1 MKNTTV
7 IEAKANQTVLAE
19 TFKIMDKLY
28 KSAEKAE
35 TTANIAWAGIALLG
49 AKYGIKASVVC
60 ERYGVKKDWYNTI
73 IRGAK
78 MLDTGKLTKQGVPI
92 LGTSKYALKDEDGK
106 VIEDYTIAKLARL
119 SGIGEDE
126 EIQNFIE
133 EKHITP
139 SISQA
144 DLIKAIAEYKKEKS
158 APMETSE
165 EGETSEESEE
175 TTVQTVTDEYNICNE
190 AFQALQKVGKIAKN
204 KEEFENVLK
213 VFTTFIMKEGYTLTK
228 DAE

>member
-1 MKNTTV
+1 MSNTTV
-7 IEAKANQTVLAE
+7 IETKANQTVIAE

-92 LGTSKYALKDEDGK
+92 LGTSKWAVKDEDGK

-126 EIQNFIE
+126 DIDKFIE
-133 EKHITP
+133 EKNITP

-144 DLIKAIAEYKKEKS
+144 DLIKAIADYKKERTQ
-158 APMETSE
+158 PETSE
-165 EGETSEESEE
+165 EEAEEATEE

-213 VFTTFIMKEGYTLTK
+213 TFTTFVMNEGYKLTK

>member
-1 MKNTTV
+1 MANATV
-7 IEAKANQTVLAE
+7 IEAKANQTVLVE
-19 TFKIMDKLY
+19 TFKVMDKLY

-49 AKYGIKASVVC
+49 QKYGIKASVIC
-60 ERYGVKKDWYNTI
+60 DRYGVKKDWYNTI

-92 LGTSKYALKDEDGK
+92 LGTSKWAVKDEDGK
-106 VIEDYTIAKLARL
+106 VKADYTIAKLARL

-126 EIQNFIE
+126 EITAFIE
-133 EKHITP
+133 EKKITP
-139 SISQA
+139 ETSQA
-144 DLIKAIAEYKKEKS
+144 DLIKAIAEYKKSKEQ
-158 APMETSE
+158 PQTETE
-165 EGETSEESEE
+165 EGETEEGE
-175 TTVQTVTDEYNICNE
+175 TATVQTTTDEYEICNE
-190 AFQALQKVGKIAKN
+190 AFQALQRVGKIAKN

-213 VFTTFIMKEGYTLTK
+213 TFTTFIMNEGYELTK

>member
-1 MKNTTV
+1 MSNTTV

-19 TFKIMDKLY
+19 TFRIMDKLY

-49 AKYGIKASVVC
+49 AKYGIKASVIC

-78 MLDTGKLTKQGVPI
+78 MLDTGKLTKQGIPI
-92 LGTSKYALKDEDGK
+92 LGVSKWALKDEDGK

-126 EIQNFIE
+126 DIDKFIE
-133 EKHITP
+133 EKKVTP

-144 DLIKAIAEYKKEKS
+144 DLIKKIAEYKKAQS
-158 APMETSE
+158 QPE
-165 EGETSEESEE
+165 EATEEAEE
-175 TTVQTVTDEYNICNE
+175 ATEEASVQTVTDEYNICNE
-190 AFQALQKVGKIAKN
+190 AFQALQRVGKIAKN
-204 KEEFENVLK
+204 KEAFEKVLAEFSKFV
-213 VFTTFIMKEGYTLTK
+213 ISEGYTLTK